1 MSLKAVRILVLC
13 LCAFCSFAAKAQ
25 RLPIVPDSTVN
36 LDAEVIMPLPVD
48 SLGVTEVTAEGYV
61 DPARK
66 LFSPSPERATWLS
79 ALCPGLGQIYNRRYW
94 KLPIVIGGFMGLGY
108 ATNWNNNQYQDY
120 IQGYKDLTDDDPD
133 TKSYMNFF
141 PPTVNEKDL
150 DKEWLKRTFKARKD
164 YFRRNR
170 DLCIISLVGMYLL
183 CMADAYIDASLAH
196 FDISPDLSLDVKPS
210 LSLPAPGR
218 AATVGVNWAFN
229 F

>member
-1 MSLKAVRILVLC
+1 MSKILRKILP
-13 LCAFCSFAAKAQ
+13 LLLLAAWALPASAQ
-25 RLPIVPDSTVN
+25 RQPLTPDSTAI
-36 LDAEVIMPLPVD
+36 LDAEVVVQLPVD

-61 DPARK
+61 DPENRV
-66 LFSPSPERATWLS
+66 FSPSPERATWLS

-94 KLPIVIGGFMGLGY
+94 KLPIVVGGFMGLGY
-108 ATNWNNNQYQDY
+108 ATNWNNNQLQDY
-120 IQGYKDLTDDDPD
+120 IQGYNDLMDNDPD

-141 PPTVNEKDL
+141 PPTVNEQDL

-196 FDISPDLSLDVKPS
+196 FDISPDLSLDIRPAV
-210 LSLPAPGR
+210 SLPAPGR
-218 AATVGVNWAFN
+218 SAAVGLNWAFN